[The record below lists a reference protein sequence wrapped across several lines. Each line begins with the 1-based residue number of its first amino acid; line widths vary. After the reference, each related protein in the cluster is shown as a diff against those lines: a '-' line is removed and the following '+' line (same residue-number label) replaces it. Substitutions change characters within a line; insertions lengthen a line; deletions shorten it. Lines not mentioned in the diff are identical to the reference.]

1 MDKAFNTVFELDKHA
16 KACDAGNRSI
26 KFLSYIGQHI
36 LRHLEFIRFPFCLNG
51 KAFPCRGMACHEG
64 KLIVQ
69 VFLFLLGKFLPRPLL
84 LEETMD
90 QQIWIAPDGRGKM
103 RVVLGSKAKV
113 AHIFRLVHS
122 LLHAPQGEGGNHA
135 FFGFSLHLAQGH
147 LKNFRP
153 HLALNLENG
162 PKLGHDL

>member
-113 AHIFRLVHS
+113 AHIFRLDTACFMLRRARVEIMPS
-122 LLHAPQGEGGNHA
+122 S
-135 FFGFSLHLAQGH
+135 GFPFTLRRAIEEL
-147 LKNFRP
+147 
-153 HLALNLENG
+153 
-162 PKLGHDL
+162 